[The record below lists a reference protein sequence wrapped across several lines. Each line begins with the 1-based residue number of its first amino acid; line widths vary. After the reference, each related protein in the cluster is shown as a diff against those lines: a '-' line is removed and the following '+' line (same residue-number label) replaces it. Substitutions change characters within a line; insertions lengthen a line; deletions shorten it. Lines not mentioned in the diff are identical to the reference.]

1 VDCSLLQIFNLVK
14 KGGQAKKINRINDFS
29 FKGGEMKKLIPL
41 FIILAVSMVFAVD
54 MNGKMGVGAG
64 WMVGSSTF
72 APNVVILKCGLGE
85 KLVLEPVLNFSFS
98 SIGDGTSTSNYN
110 FDIQALFAYAIKAN
124 EKANFYAKAGISFG
138 MEKTPKITSFG
149 IPLGLGLEYF
159 ISDNFSVDL
168 NHVMGFGYTKY
179 DEGKTMNFTI
189 TTTALNVGLVW
200 YYQK

>member
-1 VDCSLLQIFNLVK
+1 
-14 KGGQAKKINRINDFS
+14 
-29 FKGGEMKKLIPL
+29 MKKLIPL
-41 FIILAVSMVFAVD
+41 FILLAVSMVFAVD

-64 WMVGSSTF
+64 WMVGSLAF

-85 KLVLEPVLNFSFS
+85 KLVLEPVLNFEYTKN
-98 SIGDGTSTSNYN
+98 GEGNYN
-110 FDIQALFAYAIKAN
+110 FGLQALFAYAIKAN

-138 MEKTPKITSFG
+138 MAKTPKTTSFG

-179 DEGKTMNFTI
+179 DEGKTMDFTI

>member
-1 VDCSLLQIFNLVK
+1 M
-14 KGGQAKKINRINDFS
+14 A
-29 FKGGEMKKLIPL
+29 
-41 FIILAVSMVFAVD
+41 FAVD

-64 WMVGSSTF
+64 WMVGSLAF
-72 APNVVILKCGLGE
+72 APNVVIVKCGLGE
-85 KLVLEPVLNFSFS
+85 KLVLEPVLNFEYTKN
-98 SIGDGTSTSNYN
+98 GEGNYN
-110 FDIQALFAYAIKAN
+110 FGLQALFAYAIKAN

-138 MEKTPKITSFG
+138 MEKTPKTTSFG

-168 NHVMGFGYTKY
+168 NHIMGFNYVKEGETKLM
-179 DEGKTMNFTI
+179 KFAI